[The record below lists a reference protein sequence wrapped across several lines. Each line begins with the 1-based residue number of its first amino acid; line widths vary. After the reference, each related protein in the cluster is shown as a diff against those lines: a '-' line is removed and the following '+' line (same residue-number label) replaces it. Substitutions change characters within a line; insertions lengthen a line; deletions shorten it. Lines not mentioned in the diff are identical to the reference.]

1 MEAVSSIPA
10 SGDNAS
16 EAGMSEAWR
25 VFLQS
30 RYRAG
35 WALRVSRY
43 KVSKWTGIYH
53 GIVILL
59 TVVARS
65 GFVKRCYPVLVAG
78 AESKKCDK
86 QLTFIVRVRHW
97 HLIYYQVVIISP
109 GLGICPILLFRYI
122 ALKILKLVHHLQYC
136 GQMKPSGIG
145 VLFRLFCPPLLQ
157 VLN

>member
-16 EAGMSEAWR
+16 EAGMSEARR

-35 WALRVSRY
+35 WALLVSRY
-43 KVSKWTGIYH
+43 KVAKRLRMSL

-65 GFVKRCYPVLVAG
+65 GFV
-78 AESKKCDK
+78 
-86 QLTFIVRVRHW
+86 QL
-97 HLIYYQVVIISP
+97 
-109 GLGICPILLFRYI
+109 
-122 ALKILKLVHHLQYC
+122 
-136 GQMKPSGIG
+136 
-145 VLFRLFCPPLLQ
+145 
-157 VLN
+157 